1 MKYLWI
7 EGNYRNKKEEDI
19 IYRLNKSIEEISL
32 KDIFVAIEINDKE
45 IEFNYL
51 GYKIFEDT
59 KHIKE

>member
-1 MKYLWI
+1 M
-7 EGNYRNKKEEDI
+7 
-19 IYRLNKSIEEISL
+19 EEISL